1 MCNLVANSY
10 RELLAKIHAV
20 TLNEGRS
27 DEVRAKREPSKLVT
41 SSSSSRSVLL
51 TFLDGKATG
60 RNSQKATCKNSS
72 IQFDF
77 ERKKEVALLM
87 YRSGLLTFLVGT
99 ASGRNLQKATFKN
112 ICTQPAAPTRCTNKQ
127 PKRAGEVF

>member
-1 MCNLVANSY
+1 MVKLLAETH
-10 RELLAKIHAV
+10 RKLLAKTHAF

-41 SSSSSRSVLL
+41 SVLL

-60 RNSQKATCKNSS
+60 RNSHKATSKNSS

-112 ICTQPAAPTRCTNKQ
+112 ICTQPAAPTRCTKQ
-127 PKRAGEVF
+127 AAA

>member
-1 MCNLVANSY
+1 MVKLLAETH
-10 RELLAKIHAV
+10 RKLLAKTHTF

-41 SSSSSRSVLL
+41 SVLL

-60 RNSQKATCKNSS
+60 RNSHKATCKNSS

-112 ICTQPAAPTRCTNKQ
+112 ICTQPAAPTVRNS
-127 PKRAGEVF
+127 

>member
-1 MCNLVANSY
+1 MTS
-10 RELLAKIHAV
+10 
-20 TLNEGRS
+20 
-27 DEVRAKREPSKLVT
+27 

-87 YRSGLLTFLVGT
+87 YRSGLLTFLVGI

-112 ICTQPAAPTRCTNKQ
+112 ICTQPAAPTRCTKQ